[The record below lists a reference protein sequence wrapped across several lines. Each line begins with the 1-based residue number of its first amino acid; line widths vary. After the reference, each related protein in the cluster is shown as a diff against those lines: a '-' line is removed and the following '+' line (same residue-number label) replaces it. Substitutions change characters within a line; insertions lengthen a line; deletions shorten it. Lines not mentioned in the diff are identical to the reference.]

1 MEVSRLVLT
10 GPRMESKSRH
20 MLGLG
25 KLLCHFFETL
35 KNNSTCKTIHKQ
47 FYDNLNHFVDS
58 KPKKGISKY
67 DQFKSRT
74 LAFTPAK
81 EQMDLDQKR
90 SGLIL
95 L

>member
-10 GPRMESKSRH
+10 GPRTESKLRH

-25 KLLCHFFETL
+25 KLLCHSFETL
-35 KNNSTCKTIHKQ
+35 NDISSCKTIHKQ
-47 FYDNLNHFVDS
+47 FLNNLNYIVDL
-58 KPKKGISKY
+58 KRKKGISKY
-67 DQFKSRT
+67 DQFKLRT
-74 LAFTPAK
+74 LVFTPAK
-81 EQMDLDQKR
+81 ERMDLGQKR